1 MYAFGP
7 LTFLFLSCLF
17 PTALM
22 SDSFSSQPPDLMA
35 RLTGTISL
43 VWGEKC
49 NGNHEATTKVLC
61 LYYEFIIKMCN
72 GHNTV
77 QEILVIH
84 HLCIKTTYE
93 RTDSLLVSLK
103 LISSRTGCENR
114 VHFSWA
120 ELVMVSISATPCT
133 SNSSRATW
141 CCETTTVQIPTLT
154 QNNTELCVRWQ
165 VWKMSCNFR
174 HGQAVYSD
182 LLPLLFLLHQWTR
195 SKNLLSKRSV

>member
-1 MYAFGP
+1 MIVKVHCTKRFQRNRMSFVLSRMFWVFFFFAPSASEMYAFGP

-22 SDSFSSQPPDLMA
+22 RDSFSSQPPDLMA

-49 NGNHEATTKVLC
+49 NRNHEATAKVLC

-103 LISSRTGCENR
+103 LRSSRTGCENR
-114 VHFSWA
+114 VHF
-120 ELVMVSISATPCT
+120 
-133 SNSSRATW
+133 
-141 CCETTTVQIPTLT
+141 
-154 QNNTELCVRWQ
+154 
-165 VWKMSCNFR
+165 
-174 HGQAVYSD
+174 
-182 LLPLLFLLHQWTR
+182 
-195 SKNLLSKRSV
+195 